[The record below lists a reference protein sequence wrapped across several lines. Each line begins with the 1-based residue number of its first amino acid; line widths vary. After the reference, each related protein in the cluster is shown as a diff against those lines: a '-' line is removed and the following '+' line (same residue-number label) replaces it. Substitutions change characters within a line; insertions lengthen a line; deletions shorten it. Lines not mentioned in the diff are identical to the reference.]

1 MQSPVALRPLAPP
14 ACFASPEAYTRAVC
28 STRRQRPHTVV
39 IHASFNAPQTNGEA
53 VKSFC
58 SVARMSSIGSKNLG
72 CRLCV
77 KLPRLPAAMV
87 IPEGYVLFSV
97 MCGFGPLPLTCLF
110 RYAFR
115 SCGQLRRFR
124 FPVPLIPYSRA
135 SRRRRMFFRAAFEV
149 TAVRFPARSDGQRT
163 VSPAR
168 FGKAHRHVHY
178 DGSASSRGIS
188 AAPPHPSRAVIPH
201 LGKTACP
208 ELRPNLPLS
217 VSPHT
222 NAGAAI
228 TVSTALF

>member
-14 ACFASPEAYTRAVC
+14 ACFASPEAYTRAVY

-39 IHASFNAPQTNGEA
+39 IHASFNAPQTDGEA

-115 SCGQLRRFR
+115 SCGQL
-124 FPVPLIPYSRA
+124 P
-135 SRRRRMFFRAAFEV
+135 
-149 TAVRFPARSDGQRT
+149 AV
-163 VSPAR
+163 
-168 FGKAHRHVHY
+168 
-178 DGSASSRGIS
+178 
-188 AAPPHPSRAVIPH
+188 
-201 LGKTACP
+201 
-208 ELRPNLPLS
+208 S
-217 VSPHT
+217 VSRPAHSVLSRLPPK
-222 NAGAAI
+222 AYVFPRGFRSYRGAIPGA
-228 TVSTALF
+228 V

>member
-14 ACFASPEAYTRAVC
+14 ACFASPEAYTRAVY

-58 SVARMSSIGSKNLG
+58 SVARMSPIGSKNLG

-97 MCGFGPLPLTCLF
+97 MCGFGPLPSTCLF

-124 FPVPLIPYSRA
+124 FPVPLIPYSRCLPPKA
-135 SRRRRMFFRAAFEV
+135 YVFPRGFRSYRGAIPG
-149 TAVRFPARSDGQRT
+149 AV
-163 VSPAR
+163 
-168 FGKAHRHVHY
+168 
-178 DGSASSRGIS
+178 
-188 AAPPHPSRAVIPH
+188 
-201 LGKTACP
+201 
-208 ELRPNLPLS
+208 
-217 VSPHT
+217 
-222 NAGAAI
+222 
-228 TVSTALF
+228 

>member
-14 ACFASPEAYTRAVC
+14 ACFASPEAYTRAVY

-39 IHASFNAPQTNGEA
+39 IHASFNAPQTDGEA

-149 TAVRFPARSDGQRT
+149 TAVRFPARSDG
-163 VSPAR
+163 SAR
-168 FGKAHRHVHY
+168 FLPH
-178 DGSASSRGIS
+178 DSAKLIAMYTTMGLPPHAGFPPRRRIRPVPLSLTLVKRLARSCGRIS
-188 AAPPHPSRAVIPH
+188 AVRFPAYD
-201 LGKTACP
+201 
-208 ELRPNLPLS
+208 
-217 VSPHT
+217 
-222 NAGAAI
+222 AGAAI

>member
-1 MQSPVALRPLAPP
+1 MLFRSP
-14 ACFASPEAYTRAVC
+14 
-28 STRRQRPHTVV
+28 
-39 IHASFNAPQTNGEA
+39 
-53 VKSFC
+53 
-58 SVARMSSIGSKNLG
+58 RMSPIGSKNLG

-97 MCGFGPLPLTCLF
+97 MCGFGPLPSTCLF

-163 VSPAR
+163 VPPAR

>member
-14 ACFASPEAYTRAVC
+14 ACFASPEAYTRAVY

-39 IHASFNAPQTNGEA
+39 IHASFNAPQTDGEA

-168 FGKAHRHVHY
+168 FG
-178 DGSASSRGIS
+178 GITGGGIS
-188 AAPPHPSRAVIPH
+188 ALH
-201 LGKTACP
+201 L
-208 ELRPNLPLS
+208 
-217 VSPHT
+217 T
-222 NAGAAI
+222 NR
-228 TVSTALF
+228 FPRCR